1 MGHSHHHKMM
11 GMATPE
17 QMNKLE
23 ASNSTDFDRL
33 YLNLMI
39 RHHDGAI
46 DMVDRLNEFPGSAYD
61 PQLYE
66 FVTDLENDQAVE
78 IERMNGILIS
88 LSDDPRAGLKPGV
101 YDAGIAILNMELTA
115 SLKKPTGF
123 FDPDNPLERG
133 VVEPE
138 EDDESGESQEE
149 RSIESLASSQRYPM
163 LSFSNTDMAF
173 TCLLYTSPSPRD

>member
-1 MGHSHHHKMM
+1 M
-11 GMATPE
+11 
-17 QMNKLE
+17 
-23 ASNSTDFDRL
+23 
-33 YLNLMI
+33 
-39 RHHDGAI
+39 
-46 DMVDRLNEFPGSAYD
+46 
-61 PQLYE
+61 
-66 FVTDLENDQAVE
+66 
-78 IERMNGILIS
+78 
-88 LSDDPRAGLKPGV
+88 KPGV

-173 TCLLYTSPSPRD
+173 TKDM